1 MTKTAFGKMC
11 AFAFMGL
18 AAVTIIGCNKFTVQ
32 RFDTMIYKGQTQLEV
47 EKVLG
52 EPWQKTPDMWYYRNN
67 DNLDSAKIKF
77 DANGRV
83 IDKQWDGRDV
93 HPDAKPGAMGN
104 SPAPV
109 VIESSEMVT
118 P

>member
-1 MTKTAFGKMC
+1 MTKNVLSRMC
-11 AFAFMGL
+11 VFSFIGL
-18 AAVTIIGCNKFTVQ
+18 AAFAVTGCNKFTVQ
-32 RFDTMIYKGQTQLEV
+32 RFDTMIYNGQTQMEV

-52 EPWQKTPDMWYYRNN
+52 EPWMKTSDMWYYQDKDKLN
-67 DNLDSAKIKF
+67 SAKIKF

-93 HPDAKPGAMGN
+93 HPDAKPGAMDK
-104 SPAPV
+104 SPAAV
-109 VIESSEMVT
+109 EVHTEEMVT